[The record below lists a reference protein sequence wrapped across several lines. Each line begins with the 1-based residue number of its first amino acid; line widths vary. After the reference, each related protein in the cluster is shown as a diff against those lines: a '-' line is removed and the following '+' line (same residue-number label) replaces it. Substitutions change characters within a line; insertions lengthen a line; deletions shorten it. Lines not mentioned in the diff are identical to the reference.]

1 MKDKQDTKLWTLSSD
16 SAHYE
21 RNHNLLNGRL
31 KNSFDPDIINQHT
44 QQNALANLTVK
55 EHIEIVH
62 DGSDIRKP
70 YSRKLPHLAKVR
82 DLNGHIINGYNTA
95 SADRFNSIVLSD
107 VDKQIRLLAST
118 PYSTADPHYN
128 QTVGAGFSGSEIVLT
143 QLTQTD
149 RALKAAFP
157 GVQISHLLDRGHDD
171 ELVFEHIDDLQSN
184 FIIRLKANRN
194 SDEST
199 QTESGKAKAV
209 KLQQA
214 QLAHTYDEL
223 LTKFIWKQR
232 VYEQARLV
240 IRVGVLHLNKR
251 CYQVLRV
258 SVFDRLG
265 KSIFKEPMLLITNR
279 LLPDFKAVFSVY
291 QSYLRRSKIEGVF
304 KFLKE
309 KLGWEEF
316 RVRDFMAIQNILS
329 LCFYVGGYFY
339 EHRQELVGDVGVG
352 LICQLALSKGKITL
366 HFYLEGLK
374 ILANYQLAQAFIK
387 EHNLTQDD
395 VNQMVS
401 HLH

>member
-1 MKDKQDTKLWTLSSD
+1 
-16 SAHYE
+16 
-21 RNHNLLNGRL
+21 
-31 KNSFDPDIINQHT
+31 
-44 QQNALANLTVK
+44 
-55 EHIEIVH
+55 
-62 DGSDIRKP
+62 
-70 YSRKLPHLAKVR
+70 LAKVR
-82 DLNGHIINGYNTA
+82 DLNGHIINGYNT
-95 SADRFNSIVLSD
+95 FNSIVLSD

-128 QTVGAGFSGSEIVLT
+128 QAIGAGFCGSEIVLT

-149 RALKAAFP
+149 QALKAAFP
-157 GVQISHLLDRGHDD
+157 GVQVNHLLDRGHDD
-171 ELVFEHIDDLQSN
+171 ESVFEHIDDLQSH
-184 FIIRLKANRN
+184 FTIRLKANRN

-199 QTESGKAKAV
+199 QSESGKAKAV

-214 QLAHTYDEL
+214 QLAHTYDEI

-240 IRVGVLHLNKR
+240 MSVGVLSLNGR
-251 CYQVLRV
+251 GYQVVRV

-279 LLPDFKAVFSVY
+279 LLPDFKTVFSVY

-309 KLGWEEF
+309 KLGWEEL
-316 RVRDFMAIQNILS
+316 RVRDFMAIQNLLS

-352 LICQLALSKGKITL
+352 LICQLALSKGKVTL

-387 EHNLTQDD
+387 EHNLTQED
-395 VNQMVS
+395 VNEMIS

>member
-1 MKDKQDTKLWTLSSD
+1 MKDKQDTKLWTLSTD

-21 RNHNLLNGRL
+21 RNHNLLSGRL
-31 KNSFDPDIINQHT
+31 KNSFNPDTINQHI

-55 EHIEIVH
+55 EYVEIIH
-62 DGSDIRKP
+62 DGSEIRKP
-70 YSRKLPHLAKVR
+70 YSQKLPQLAKVR
-82 DLNGHIINGYNTA
+82 DLNGHIINGYNT
-95 SADRFNSIVLSD
+95 FNSIVLSD

-128 QTVGAGFSGSEIVLT
+128 QTVGAGFSGSDIVLT

-149 RALKAAFP
+149 QALKAAFP
-157 GVQISHLLDRGHDD
+157 GVQVSHLLDRGHDD
-171 ELVFEHIDDLQSN
+171 QSVFEHIDDLQSH

-199 QTESGKAKAV
+199 QNESGKIKAV

-214 QLAHTYDEL
+214 QLAHTYDEVL
-223 LTKFIWKQR
+223 AKFIWKQR

-240 IRVGVLHLNKR
+240 LSVGVLSLNGR
-251 CYQVLRV
+251 GYQVVRV

-309 KLGWEEF
+309 KLGWEEL
-316 RVRDFMAIQNILS
+316 RVRDFMAIQNLLS

-352 LICQLALSKGKITL
+352 LICQLALSKGKVTL

-387 EHNLTQDD
+387 EHNLTQED
-395 VNQMVS
+395 VNEMIS